1 MPKPPAPLRP
11 LAVSIVVERLKIV
24 LPLAALVVLA
34 VALSPGLALVLWPRP
49 TMPTAHPPAREVA
62 TDAEAMFTM
71 SRVVLTG
78 LPLLDNQKKAADCDP
93 DRAQV
98 AIDGGCWVKTDKPPP
113 CPKGKL
119 WEHEGKCWF
128 PVAYGKP
135 VPTSGELRSAGIAEP

>member
-1 MPKPPAPLRP
+1 MAKPPAPLRP

-24 LPLAALVVLA
+24 LPLAAVAIIAAALAPGAVMLLARPLVPQA
-34 VALSPGLALVLWPRP
+34 AA
-49 TMPTAHPPAREVA
+49 AHEVA
-62 TDAEAMFTM
+62 TDGEVLFTM
-71 SRVVLTG
+71 SRAVLNG
-78 LPLLDNQKKAADCDP
+78 LPVLENQKRAADCDP

-98 AIDGGCWVKTDKPPP
+98 VIDGGCWVKTDKPPP

-135 VPTSGELRSAGIAEP
+135 VPTTGEIRPGNVAGEP